1 MDKNPLQ
8 AFTLAARFLIV
19 AGIFL
24 AAGGTWA
31 YIDWAYEGLPG
42 GSYPVFFFAAPV
54 LLVAGAFVGA
64 GLLLFRRL
72 GVPILRD
79 TPAPPSAGQVPEE
92 SGSDQQVG

>member
-1 MDKNPLQ
+1 
-8 AFTLAARFLIV
+8 
-19 AGIFL
+19 L

-31 YIDWAYEGLPG
+31 YIDWAYEGLPA
-42 GSYPVFFFAAPV
+42 GSYPVFLFAAPA

-79 TPAPPSAGQVPEE
+79 TPAPPSAGEAPEE
-92 SGSDQQVG
+92 SGSAQQGG